1 MNARQTWR
9 AAATALLTVGTAV
22 VVAGPARAAAPLDS
36 QPPTITFGVWRY
48 TAGTVLSDATS
59 AARVPVTITWK
70 QHDPDGI
77 VEQQGYFDDSQG
89 FHDEYS
95 NYPQPGDPPYG
106 SMQTSMPANGSA
118 TFSMFSIDC
127 QDNTGQDATTRR
139 STLVQQAA
147 FGRSGGWRSR
157 ADSRSSGGSALVS
170 TAAGAS
176 ASVRFTGTSFAL
188 VTRTGPG
195 GGRARVLVDGHQV
208 TTIDTASAT
217 RTDRVLGFQ
226 RQFAARGP
234 HTIKVVAVSAA
245 PVTVDAAVSN

>member
-1 MNARQTWR
+1 MRTR
-9 AAATALLTVGTAV
+9 RPVRTAAVAV
-22 VVAGPARAAAPLDS
+22 IIAAGAVLASAGPANADTS
-36 QPPTITFGVWRY
+36 PPTVTYGVWRY
-48 TAGTVLSDATS
+48 TVGTVLSS
-59 AARVPVTITWK
+59 AASSARVPVTVTWG
-70 QHDPDGI
+70 QYDPDGI
-77 VEQQGYFDDSQG
+77 CEQQGYFDDSQG

-95 NYPQPGDPPYG
+95 NSPQPGDPPYG

-118 TFSMFSIDC
+118 TYSMFSIDC
-127 QDNTGQDATTRR
+127 QNNTGQDAVTRR

-147 FGRSGGWRSR
+147 FGHTGGWRSR
-157 ADSRSSGGSALVS
+157 VDSRSSGGSALVS

-188 VTRTGPG
+188 VTQTGPG